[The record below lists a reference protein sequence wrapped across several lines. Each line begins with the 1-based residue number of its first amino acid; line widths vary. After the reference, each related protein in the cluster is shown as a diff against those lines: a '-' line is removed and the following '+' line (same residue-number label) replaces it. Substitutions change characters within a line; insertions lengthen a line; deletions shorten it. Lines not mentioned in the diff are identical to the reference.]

1 MSGLVAILG
10 GQEHLPGVEPVDRR
24 LLAESG
30 MRRPTVAVL
39 LAATVPARIRAKI
52 AESLAYWPRLGA
64 RVRFAYTGVPG
75 ETEQALDVLTDPD
88 LVVLTG
94 GRPWLIQR
102 RLTAP
107 IVERLLCLSDDG
119 VPLSGSSAGAMALGT
134 WRVDLRPNH
143 VPRMRAG
150 LGLVP
155 GAAAPHYGR
164 HGLHHASRV
173 FAHRHPYVPF
183 LGLQDRTALVG
194 RDGSYEVM
202 GAGSATILH
211 GDTRRHYPA
220 GGQVTLER
228 TPAPVATRPVAV
240 EPAGA
245 GSGRVAVAPAGGGC
259 DAMSTALWQ
268 PAWTVTAMTDTMAR
282 P

>member
-30 MRRPTVAVL
+30 LRHPTVAVL
-39 LAATVPARIRAKI
+39 LAATVPNRIQAKI

-64 RVRFAYTGVPG
+64 RVRFAYTGAPD
-75 ETEQALDVLTDPD
+75 ETERALDALSDPD

-134 WRVDLRPNH
+134 WRVDLRPNR
-143 VPRMRAG
+143 VPRLRAG
-150 LGLVP
+150 LGLVH

-164 HGLHHASRV
+164 HGLHHASAV
-173 FAHRHPYVPF
+173 FAHRHPDVPF
-183 LGLQDRTALVG
+183 LGLQDRTALIG
-194 RDGSYEVM
+194 RDDHYEVV
-202 GAGSATILH
+202 GAGSATILR
-211 GDTRRHYPA
+211 GATRRRYPSGA
-220 GGQVTLER
+220 RVTLDRRPVPTVDR
-228 TPAPVATRPVAV
+228 TPARAPRVAPV
-240 EPAGA
+240 PAGA
-245 GSGRVAVAPAGGGC
+245 GC
-259 DAMSTALWQ
+259 DGIALWQ
-268 PAWTVTAMTDTMAR
+268 PGWTTAAMTETIAQ

>member
-10 GQEHLPGVEPVDRR
+10 GQEHQPGCEPVDRR

-30 MRRPTVAVL
+30 LSHPTVAVL
-39 LAATVPARIRAKI
+39 LAATVAARIQVKI
-52 AESLAYWPRLGA
+52 AESMAYWPRLGA
-64 RVRFAYTGVPG
+64 RVRFAYTGGPD
-75 ETEQALDVLTDPD
+75 ETERALDALADTD

-102 RLTAP
+102 RLTPA

-134 WRVDLRPNH
+134 WRVDLRPGR
-143 VPRMRAG
+143 VPRLRAG

-173 FAHRHPYVPF
+173 FAHRHPDVPF
-183 LGLQDRTALVG
+183 VGLADRTALIG
-194 RDGSYEVM
+194 RAGNYEVV
-202 GAGSATILH
+202 GAGLATILR
-211 GDTRRHYPA
+211 GATERRYPSGA
-220 GGQVTLER
+220 LVTLDR
-228 TPAPVATRPVAV
+228 TPATTLGAGRRVAPVL
-240 EPAGA
+240 A
-245 GSGRVAVAPAGGGC
+245 GSGQV
-259 DAMSTALWQ
+259 
-268 PAWTVTAMTDTMAR
+268 
-282 P
+282 

>member
-10 GQEHLPGVEPVDRR
+10 GQEHLPGVEPIDRR

-39 LAATVPARIRAKI
+39 LAATVPNRIRAKI

-64 RVRFAYTGVPG
+64 RVRFAYTGG
-75 ETEQALDVLTDPD
+75 SDETGQALEALADPD

-94 GRPWLIQR
+94 GRPWLLQR

-107 IVERLLCLSDDG
+107 VVERLLCLSDDG
-119 VPLSGSSAGAMALGT
+119 VPLSGSSAGAMALGR
-134 WRVDLRPNH
+134 WRVDIRPDR
-143 VPRMRAG
+143 VPRLRAG

-173 FAHRHPYVPF
+173 LAHRHPDVPF

-194 RDGSYEVM
+194 RAGSYEVV
-202 GAGSATILH
+202 GAGSATVLR
-211 GDTRRHYPA
+211 GGTRRRYP
-220 GGQVTLER
+220 GGAAVTL
-228 TPAPVATRPVAV
+228 
-240 EPAGA
+240 
-245 GSGRVAVAPAGGGC
+245 GSGPRVAPAPATLDRHGFC
-259 DAMSTALWQ
+259 TALSQ
-268 PAWTVTAMTDTMAR
+268 PDWTAAAMTETL
-282 P
+282 PQL